1 MAATLPRQDSSGC
14 LPKMADISSEDF
26 RRYVQPAILE
36 YNAKARE
43 LLRTHQLLVAS
54 QYETGLAKASRE
66 GSLNLGD
73 LSEINPIASNG
84 TKSVPSTA

>member
-1 MAATLPRQDSSGC
+1 MAAMLPRQDSSGC

-43 LLRTHQLLVAS
+43 LLRTHHGTASELERSSFTVTVVETKIFYERSLQPVQL
-54 QYETGLAKASRE
+54 RR
-66 GSLNLGD
+66 
-73 LSEINPIASNG
+73 
-84 TKSVPSTA
+84 